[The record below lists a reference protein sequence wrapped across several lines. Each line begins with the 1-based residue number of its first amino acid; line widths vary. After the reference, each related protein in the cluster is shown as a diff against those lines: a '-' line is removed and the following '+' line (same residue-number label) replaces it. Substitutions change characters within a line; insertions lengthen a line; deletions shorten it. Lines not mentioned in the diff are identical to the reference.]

1 MALDPYG
8 QVMGTDDA
16 FALDF
21 WVNVDE
27 QRYLQLDDVV
37 TVPIVLPDGQPVTI
51 RYFDEDISAA
61 VAEEPLF
68 DPEMQ
73 RLRS

>member
-1 MALDPYG
+1 MGKEPIHVDGRPVGYVTSAGFGYTIGSAIAYG
-8 QVMGTDDA
+8 
-16 FALDF
+16 
-21 WVNVDE
+21 W
-27 QRYLQLDDVV
+27 
-37 TVPIVLPDGQPVTI
+37 LPATHARTGQPVTI
-51 RYFDEDISAA
+51 RYFDENLPAT